1 MFGSKAYV
9 LLPPTLFSPS
19 PVLLFVTDVFSGLS
33 FLLSQSPLLPP
44 RHFYP
49 VISKSPTASSAN
61 INAITCANKYV
72 ALTYR
77 HVQPL
82 SWHQR
87 LMTPTGVGPRKP
99 NTCTFVPFVR
109 YISTGFAP
117 ESSHRKSSR
126 CTSSSLLPY
135 FLSRTFFA
143 SLFPFCSVGKE
154 IFPIP
159 QKLTK
164 WQVH

>member
-1 MFGSKAYV
+1 MLGSKAYV

-33 FLLSQSPLLPP
+33 FFLSQSPLLPP

-72 ALTYR
+72 AHTYG

-99 NTCTFVPFVR
+99 DKCTFVPFVR

-117 ESSHRKSSR
+117 ECSHRNSSR
-126 CTSSSLLPY
+126 YTSSSLLQY
-135 FLSRTFFA
+135 FLRGPFLPLFFH
-143 SLFPFCSVGKE
+143 FV
-154 IFPIP
+154 
-159 QKLTK
+159 Q
-164 WQVH
+164 